1 VGLRDWRWLPTLLPL
16 GAGLYYSASRA
27 GWLGAL
33 AGCVVFAVLVVPRR
47 WRQPA
52 LAVAGAALAIAIL
65 VLLLSPLRALNQDT
79 GGARLGVWSDS
90 LRMIAARPL
99 TGWGEDAT
107 GLVFGRFQTHDWEP
121 GNTFDRIH
129 DQPLDLLVAQGILG
143 GLAWAWLLGSLGLRW
158 ARGWLSGARG
168 LAGPAAACVAY
179 LAWSLLNFD
188 WAPATGAFYVLAG
201 VAWAAVRNPPPQPSP
216 RGRGTWLVAGAG
228 LVIGLVLAVP
238 PVLAD
243 IAYRAGDPARAV
255 ALNPLQARYHQALGE
270 QLGTASPRGLA
281 ELRRAREL
289 GDYDYSFL
297 IELGDAERKDGHLAE
312 ARRAYKAALDVYPFD
327 PTAPQRLQDLG
338 PG

>member
-1 VGLRDWRWLPTLLPL
+1 
-16 GAGLYYSASRA
+16 
-27 GWLGAL
+27 
-33 AGCVVFAVLVVPRR
+33 
-47 WRQPA
+47 
-52 LAVAGAALAIAIL
+52 
-65 VLLLSPLRALNQDT
+65 
-79 GGARLGVWSDS
+79 
-90 LRMIAARPL
+90 M
-99 TGWGEDAT
+99 
-107 GLVFGRFQTHDWEP
+107 
-121 GNTFDRIH
+121 
-129 DQPLDLLVAQGILG
+129 
-143 GLAWAWLLGSLGLRW
+143 
-158 ARGWLSGARG
+158 
-168 LAGPAAACVAY
+168 
-179 LAWSLLNFD
+179 
-188 WAPATGAFYVLAG
+188 
-201 VAWAAVRNPPPQPSP
+201 
-216 RGRGTWLVAGAG
+216 VAGAG